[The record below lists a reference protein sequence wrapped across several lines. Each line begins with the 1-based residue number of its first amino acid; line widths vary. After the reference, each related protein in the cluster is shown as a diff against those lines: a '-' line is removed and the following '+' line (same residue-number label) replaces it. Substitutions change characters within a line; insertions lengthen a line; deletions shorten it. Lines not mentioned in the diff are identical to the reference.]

1 VSEPFCTWALRHT
14 SFALGQESAT
24 RTACTYS
31 QQLTRTSCLVS
42 HIICCCCRLL
52 CVIQSTNQTC
62 RYCGGTEIGGGFLA
76 GCMWRPQAASA
87 FATPSL
93 GSQLVLLT
101 DHGQVRLPCDT
112 KRSIVG

>member
-1 VSEPFCTWALRHT
+1 MRFSGMDLEY
-14 SFALGQESAT
+14 
-24 RTACTYS
+24 AC
-31 QQLTRTSCLVS
+31 QLLYASNC
-42 HIICCCCRLL
+42 H
-52 CVIQSTNQTC
+52 TC

-101 DHGQVRLPCDT
+101 DHGQVWLPCDT
-112 KRSIVG
+112 SRSIVG

>member
-1 VSEPFCTWALRHT
+1 MLL
-14 SFALGQESAT
+14 LGFGTYLLYYACNAT
-24 RTACTYS
+24 VY
-31 QQLTRTSCLVS
+31 
-42 HIICCCCRLL
+42 
-52 CVIQSTNQTC
+52 TC

-112 KRSIVG
+112 SRSIVG